1 MFKFFEII
9 NLNIIYINVNNE
21 FYNFINKEKII
32 EFDVFEVFKFEK
44 FA

>member
-1 MFKFFEII
+1 MFEFFEII

-21 FYNFINKEKII
+21 LYNFIDKKEII
-32 EFDVFEVFKFEK
+32 EFDVFKAFKLEK